1 MAFWRN
7 LMFYLSVCISSPDGD
22 PDYPQF
28 HVPSCTTLQES
39 ALGNPW
45 TCHVHT
51 NVLIAFT
58 ETDFLTFFFVCLLSF
73 QLVSLHFITFTTVSC
88 SPVNLLSPAR
98 FRIVYAFM
106 FGSMSANLL
115 NLIGTGF
122 IRITINVIFL
132 DIIFNTSTY

>member
-1 MAFWRN
+1 
-7 LMFYLSVCISSPDGD
+7 MFYMSVCISSPDGD

-45 TCHVHT
+45 TCHVRT

-73 QLVSLHFITFTTVSC
+73 LF
-88 SPVNLLSPAR
+88 NLCP
-98 FRIVYAFM
+98 Y
-106 FGSMSANLL
+106 
-115 NLIGTGF
+115 
-122 IRITINVIFL
+122 
-132 DIIFNTSTY
+132 TS